1 MFPQGGP
8 GVGLLLLRVAA
19 AGMFALNV
27 THGFNF
33 SSSAMYWLIVA
44 LIAVI
49 SLSLLLGFLTP
60 ILSAFACVTAAAN
73 LLWPDQPIDVVYIFR
88 IFTSAALALL
98 GPGAYSVDARLFG
111 LVVTVVPP
119 RTDKGLSSDNSI

>member
-8 GVGLLLLRVAA
+8 GVGLLLLRIAA
-19 AGMFALNV
+19 AGMFALNL
-27 THGFNF
+27 THRFNF
-33 SSSAMYWLIVA
+33 TSNAAYWLVVS
-44 LIAVI
+44 LIGLV

-60 ILSAFACVTAAAN
+60 ILAAIACLAAAAN
-73 LLWPDQPIDVVYIFR
+73 LLLPDQPIDVVYVLR

-119 RTDKGLSSDNSI
+119 RTDKSSATSLNS

>member
-19 AGMFALNV
+19 AGMFALNA
-27 THGFNF
+27 THRFGF
-33 SSSAMYWLIVA
+33 SSVA
-44 LIAVI
+44 LHWFVVSLIGVI
-49 SLSLLLGFLTP
+49 SLSLLIGFLTP
-60 ILSAFACVTAAAN
+60 ILSTVACAAAAAN
-73 LLWPDQPIDVVYIFR
+73 LLLADQSVDVVYVVR
-88 IFTSAALALL
+88 LLTSAALLLL

-119 RTDKGLSSDNSI
+119 RKEKTSATTLN